1 MILRFAEV
9 SAEQEDHLQKSRQNH
24 DNEYHRG
31 LVEERMQ
38 EIVDRQRL
46 LYDEI
51 LEKRVRPESIPF
63 HMKTLQSNKRLQSLL
78 GEDVDLERQHSF
90 TPRTRDC
97 KTPASDGGG
106 AASAAVTNTAVQSTG
121 PLDRRLLR
129 RASRRAKSIEN
140 PATTM
145 KTNPWEERT
154 VGIQDLLNVQ
164 EELWERVSG
173 KSKGSRSISIFRSAL
188 EGKNQIKGFF
198 GFSERSCTYACAY
211 VLLPGLS
218 LLLRSGRSTQFA
230 LVFLILF
237 WIIIIILIVRM
248 PSSCD

>member
-1 MILRFAEV
+1 MIRELSDSSKSLVSCEKNKDDSRFAEI
-9 SAEQEDHLQKSRQNH
+9 SAEQEDHLQKSRENH
-24 DNEYHRG
+24 DDEYHRG

-38 EIVDRQRL
+38 EIVDRQRV

-51 LEKRVRPESIPF
+51 LEKRVCRESIPF
-63 HMKTLQSNKRLQSLL
+63 HMKTLRSIKRLQSLL
-78 GEDVDLERQHSF
+78 GEDEDLERQHSF

-97 KTPASDGGG
+97 KTPVSDGGG

-129 RASRRAKSIEN
+129 RASRRAKTIEN

-173 KSKGSRSISIFRSAL
+173 KEVQQQRQQEHQYFPFRFR
-188 EGKNQIKGFF
+188 GKK
-198 GFSERSCTYACAY
+198 
-211 VLLPGLS
+211 PK
-218 LLLRSGRSTQFA
+218 
-230 LVFLILF
+230 
-237 WIIIIILIVRM
+237 
-248 PSSCD
+248 